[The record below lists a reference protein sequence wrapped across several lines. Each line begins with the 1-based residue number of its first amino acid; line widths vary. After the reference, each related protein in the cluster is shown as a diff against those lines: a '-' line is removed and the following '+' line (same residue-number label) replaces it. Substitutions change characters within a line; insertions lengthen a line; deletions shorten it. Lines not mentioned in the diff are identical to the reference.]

1 MPTSDDTMIGRKV
14 VGGEVACG
22 EVEKWLGQA
31 GTGRRALVLYMYIL
45 ACDVV
50 LCMLLFVH
58 FLF

>member
-14 VGGEVACG
+14 VGGEVARG
-22 EVEKWLGQA
+22 EVEKRLGQA
-31 GTGRRALVLYMYIL
+31 GTGRLYMYIL

-50 LCMLLFVH
+50 LCMLLFVR